1 MRLPGSK
8 ALSGFK
14 EGGSPVDI
22 VTVPELIEHPDV
34 GGGGVVDPLASQ
46 PIVNIGEPRE
56 LQNDRR
62 GRRDDMDTPPDIRTG
77 GTELP

>member
-1 MRLPGSK
+1 MGLPGSK

-22 VTVPELIEHPDV
+22 VTVPEQIEHPDV
-34 GGGGVVDPLASQ
+34 WGGGVLASQ
-46 PIVNIGEPRE
+46 PIANTGKPRE

-62 GRRDDMDTPPDIRTG
+62 GRRDDMDTPPDIRTE
-77 GTELP
+77 GTEFL